1 MRVCMSVLFR
11 CHMFN
16 ITGVIAIVWG
26 HVNSVFSEVE
36 DAVNRLVH
44 PRVEMTNCVPG
55 TRPAAEVSL
64 AGPLGLLYAAAAGYS
79 INYLIYSGINP

>member
-64 AGPLGLLYAAAAGYS
+64 AGPLGLLLATV
-79 INYLIYSGINP
+79 

>member
-1 MRVCMSVLFR
+1 MHVCMSVLFR

-16 ITGVIAIVWG
+16 IMGVIAIVWG

-55 TRPAAEVSL
+55 THPAAEVSL
-64 AGPLGLLYAAAAGYS
+64 AGPLGLLLATV
-79 INYLIYSGINP
+79 

>member
-1 MRVCMSVLFR
+1 MSVLFR

-64 AGPLGLLYAAAAGYS
+64 AGPLGLLLATV
-79 INYLIYSGINP
+79 